1 MMQDMASGFNPFA
14 PGFDFLKQ
22 LTEGKERLA
31 SSQFPQWADWV
42 APTMN
47 VQELDKRISE
57 LKTIQF
63 WLEQN
68 QRALAA
74 TIQALEVQKMTLAT
88 LQTMNVPMENMA
100 ASMVQSWRNLASSS
114 EAAPAAEKTA
124 NPYSAAFAAAAA
136 QAPAEAAAPAEA
148 PQAASTPAPAPAADT
163 GTAST
168 VDAMQWWGAL
178 TQQFQQ
184 IASQAIQDVTQR
196 TMAQAAA
203 SNQAA
208 AESAAGVMQ
217 AAKQAQAG
225 MAANAPAA
233 PARKTAASG
242 AKKAAASPAAGA
254 PKRSTAA
261 AAKSKSSPPKPRSR

>member
-22 LTEGKERLA
+22 LTEGRERLA
-31 SSQFPQWADWV
+31 SSQFPQWTDWV

-47 VQELDKRISE
+47 VQELDKRIHE

-88 LQTMNVPMENMA
+88 LQTMNVPMENLT
-100 ASMVQSWRNLASSS
+100 ASVVQSWRDLAS
-114 EAAPAAEKTA
+114 AAEASPPTA
-124 NPYSAAFAAAAA
+124 EAVNPYGTAFA
-136 QAPAEAAAPAEA
+136 PAAPAETA
-148 PQAASTPAPAPAADT
+148 PPPEPPQAEASPAADAA
-163 GTAST
+163 GAST
-168 VDAMQWWGAL
+168 VDPMQWWGAL

-184 IASQAIQDVTQR
+184 IASQAIQDVAQR

-203 SNQAA
+203 ANQAA
-208 AESAAGVMQ
+208 AASAADVMQ
-217 AAKQAQAG
+217 KAEQAHAG
-225 MAANAPAA
+225 MAAAA
-233 PARKTAASG
+233 KPAR
-242 AKKAAASPAAGA
+242 KAAASSARKAAA
-254 PKRSTAA
+254 PSAGTPRRSTAA
-261 AAKSKSSPPKPRSR
+261 SAKTKSTTPKPRAR